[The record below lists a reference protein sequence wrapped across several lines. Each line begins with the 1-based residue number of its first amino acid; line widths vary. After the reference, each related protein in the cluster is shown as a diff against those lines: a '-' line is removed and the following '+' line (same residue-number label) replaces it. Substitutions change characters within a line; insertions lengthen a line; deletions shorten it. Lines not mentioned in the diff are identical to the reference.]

1 MEDNKS
7 FEELLNEL
15 DTIIRKLDDK
25 DISLDESVS
34 SYTKAIE
41 ISKRCNDIL
50 IQKVE
55 LVTKQMTEMGLTDFN
70 KE

>member
-50 IQKVE
+50 SQKIE